1 MYEKILDAKRLGLLR
16 DLTSQDVERNMSA
29 YSLPPKS
36 IPGRSGPGMLFW
48 GSCYIRISIHT
59 SSYR

>member
-16 DLTSQDVERNMSA
+16 DLTSQVVERNMSA
-29 YSLPPKS
+29 YSLPLKKHPR
-36 IPGRSGPGMLFW
+36 PQRAGDAFW

>member
-29 YSLPPKS
+29 YSLTPKQH
-36 IPGRSGPGMLFW
+36 PRPQRAGDAF
-48 GSCYIRISIHT
+48 
-59 SSYR
+59 